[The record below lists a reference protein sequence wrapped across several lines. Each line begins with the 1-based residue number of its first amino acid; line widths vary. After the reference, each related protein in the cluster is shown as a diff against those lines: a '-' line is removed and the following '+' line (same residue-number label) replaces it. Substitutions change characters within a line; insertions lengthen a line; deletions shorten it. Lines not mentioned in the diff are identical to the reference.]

1 MIKAAGNKLTNL
13 INGSVYGLMKSK
25 WTLEEVKNFG
35 EMLLYFAL
43 KQSIVERPSP
53 IFPEDIKN
61 KKKVQVF
68 EPKKY
73 FIETNYELNGIL
85 DCFLDM

>member
-1 MIKAAGNKLTNL
+1 MLQVFSDSDHYISLCKENAMIKAAGNKLTNL

-68 EPKKY
+68 
-73 FIETNYELNGIL
+73 
-85 DCFLDM
+85 